1 MAATGTYLASKTL
14 DHNLN
19 TTPLPQTPLFLHL
32 YTSNPTANDTGIEVS
47 GAGYAPVAA
56 PFSPAVAGVASNSGS
71 IVFAEAASLWG
82 LISHFGLKD
91 NLDNLYY
98 FGQFAVAKTIDTG
111 DVAAIAAGDLSV
123 SQT

>member
-1 MAATGTYLASKTL
+1 MAATGAFLADKTL

-19 TTPLPQTPLFLHL
+19 TAPLPQRALFLHL
-32 YTSNPTANDTGIEVS
+32 YTSNPTANDTGVEVS
-47 GAGYAPVAA
+47 GGGYAPVAA
-56 PFSPAVAGVASNSGS
+56 PFSPAAGGVASNAAN
-71 IVFAEAASLWG
+71 IVFAEASSLWG
-82 LISHFGLKD
+82 LISHFGIKD

-98 FGQFAVAKTIDTG
+98 FGPFAVAKTIDTG